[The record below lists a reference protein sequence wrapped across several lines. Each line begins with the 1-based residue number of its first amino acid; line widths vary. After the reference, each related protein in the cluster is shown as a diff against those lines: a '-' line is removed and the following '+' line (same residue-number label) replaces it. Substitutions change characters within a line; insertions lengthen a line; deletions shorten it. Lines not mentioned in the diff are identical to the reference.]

1 MSLMTPSM
9 TQMANAQSQQQA
21 KMFQTMSLQ
30 TGGPCTVTTPLR
42 GTRDTLN
49 VMSSTNRVDDIE
61 GARPEIIQH
70 RYVHNRPD
78 LYNNGDVRGARSK
91 RLHPENPHK
100 VIGLNLTNHDIER
113 SRTQVNNFETNRR
126 TNMLEPRYQLP
137 SFEAAPAPVPKQ
149 LNDTNKL
156 SDIEGTAPRPAYPWE
171 QRLNHD
177 AADIEGAAAGWKVRH
192 ERRKEWPE
200 RHIMAVADINE
211 EGFKSKRVTDPL
223 DAEYRVNGMSI
234 LNDPRMKPKGLP
246 EARDGGRA
254 PYLSLMTQDIEGAV
268 PGWKPKHLNGGIPE
282 EARRHFRN
290 TNFVGDVQGA
300 LADSLRH
307 GIVTN
312 RVVDPL
318 APAYQSLDGDP
329 LLDSARVPEPEDD
342 GFAAPAPLMPMSR
355 QGTGRDMVSRGGSA
369 QQRGGGSRRSNRGS
383 SSSSYRGGG
392 SERSAT
398 ESEKDAVISSMQAE
412 LAALR
417 GTASRGML
425 ASGGGGGGGSSSSR
439 GGGGGGS
446 RGGGEL
452 SATGPRGGSARGSS
466 SSSRG
471 LVRARTGGSRS
482 DYGGGGGSG
491 MPPRSSGGAR
501 NGGGSAERLV
511 LRSQNGQPRV
521 PATPSDRRQAAQLAA
536 DVAAVRGL

>member
-100 VIGLNLTNHDIER
+100 VIGLNLTNHDIEG

-171 QRLNHD
+171 QRFNHD

-223 DAEYRVNGMSI
+223 DSEYRVNGMSI

-282 EARRHFRN
+282 ERRRHFRN

-329 LLDSARVPEPEDD
+329 LIDSARVPEPEDD
-342 GFAAPAPLMPMSR
+342 GFAAGPAPLMPMSR
-355 QGTGRDMVSRGGSA
+355 QGRGGRDVVSRGGSS
-369 QQRGGGSRRSNRGS
+369 QRGGGSRSSNR
-383 SSSSYRGGG
+383 SYRSDGQ
-392 SERSAT
+392 RSAT

-412 LAALR
+412 LTALR
-417 GTASRGML
+417 GTASRGM
-425 ASGGGGGGGSSSSR
+425 SGGGSRGGGSRGGGGGSS
-439 GGGGGGS
+439 S

-466 SSSRG
+466 SRG
-471 LVRARTGGSRS
+471 LVRSRTGGSRS
-482 DYGGGGGSG
+482 DYGGGGSG
-491 MPPRSSGGAR
+491 MPPRSSGGAS
-501 NGGGSAERLV
+501 NGGGGGGGAERLV